1 MENHLLV
8 KGLLNGMEIIEQTCV
23 VVSPIFNPVPHDFS
37 MVLANIIQGR
47 GNGEPIFIIATAN
60 LRGPP
65 TDQTRAVEVVA
76 RDEESLAFVRDGCRP
91 HNFVEIGYRHLF
103 PS

>member
-8 KGLLNGMEIIEQTCV
+8 KGLLDGMEIIEQTCV
-23 VVSPIFNPVPHDFS
+23 VVPPIFYPVPHDFS
-37 MVLANIIQGR
+37 MVLANISQGH

-65 TDQTRAVEVVA
+65 TDHTRAFKVVA
-76 RDEESLAFVRDGCRP
+76 REEESLAFVRDGCWP
-91 HNFVEIGYRHLF
+91 HNFVEIGYRYLF